1 MDLKDKSKGIDK
13 IRRDFLEGS
22 FFSPVEQIDYSQGV
36 ISTGADTLDVA
47 LGGGWMR
54 GHQHMIM
61 GTYSSGKSA
70 LTYSAIGRLLTFDPN
85 AMACIVDI
93 EGSVTPQWLEKFDG
107 INFDYENPNNNRV
120 WVSTPDTVENAV
132 NSLCAI
138 IEEGIFDFIVVDS
151 LGAVARGVEIDG
163 KNGKGGDANADQV
176 AGSSVVITRMVNRVN
191 AELTR
196 IANKKRAGKDVV
208 LPVVLYIGQARI
220 NMKSL
225 HGGLTISGGEGL
237 KHACKTITEIRAS
250 GAADDTKYADIHGE
264 RIKVG
269 NRVICKNR
277 KNKLAEPYR
286 EAAYWFYF
294 VETEDYP
301 FGVDSADSLL
311 TLAIG
316 YKTIV
321 QKGAWFY
328 YGEEGQEGF
337 VKAQGR
343 NKMLE
348 LLRDNPEF
356 AQKVHEETMA
366 IVIEESEN
374 HLKNAKPGEGEYRE

>member
-13 IRRDFLEGS
+13 IRHDFLEGS

-163 KNGKGGDANADQV
+163 KNGKGGDANAVQV

-225 HGGLTISGGEGL
+225 HGVLTISGGEGL